1 MNLKLVSLSM
11 VFAASLQAQAQHVM
25 DVNTQKL
32 GAPVSP
38 TMYGLFFEDI
48 NYAADG
54 GLYAELVKNRS
65 FEFPNPFTG
74 WDISGKVS
82 LKDDGPFDKNPHY
95 VRLAPSG
102 HNDKHTMI
110 ENHGFFGMGV
120 KGGEEYR
127 FSVWARVPDG
137 GTAKLWI
144 DIVDNATILLP
155 EPGGIA
161 GAAVH
166 GTEVG

>member
-1 MNLKLVSLSM
+1 MNLKLFSCVLAFSAGLT
-11 VFAASLQAQAQHVM
+11 AQAATRSMEVK
-25 DVNTQKL
+25 VNKL

-54 GLYAELVKNRS
+54 GLYGELVKNRS

-74 WDISGKVS
+74 WDISGKVT

-102 HNDKHTMI
+102 HRDKHTMI

-120 KGGEEYR
+120 TGGEEYR
-127 FSVWARVPDG
+127 FSVGHVCLMEAVPSCG
-137 GTAKLWI
+137 STSSI
-144 DIVDNATILLP
+144 TP
-155 EPGGIA
+155 Q
-161 GAAVH
+161 
-166 GTEVG
+166 